1 MKQFLISLLSLLTF
15 SACQHGL
22 EYDATPTANFEALW
36 QIIDRQYCFF
46 DYKAQETGLDW
57 NEVHDRYAARLTPHM
72 TRAQLFEVLCDM
84 LSELRDG
91 HVNLYYSADVGRY
104 WSWHE
109 DYPRNFDENLQDKYL
124 GTDYKIGAG
133 LYYRILEDNIGY
145 VAYNSF
151 SSGIGEGNISDMLY
165 YLRACD
171 GLILDIR
178 GNGGGLLTYA
188 ERLAS
193 HFTNERTRVGYMQ
206 HKTGAAHDAFSSP
219 RAEYLNPAEGIR
231 WQKRVVVL
239 TNRECYSAANVFV
252 RNMKCCPLVTT
263 LGDQTGGGGG
273 LPMSSE
279 LPIGWSVRFS
289 ASPTLDRNYQQI
301 EFGIQ
306 PDVPCSL
313 DPSDQAK
320 GIDTLIEAARQ
331 FLHK

>member
-1 MKQFLISLLSLLTF
+1 MKQILIFLIALLTL
-15 SACQHGL
+15 SACQQGM
-22 EYDATPTANFEALW
+22 EYDADPEANFEALW

-57 NEVHDRYAARLTPHM
+57 NEVHDCYAARLTPHM
-72 TRAQLFEVLCDM
+72 TRSQLFEILCDM
-84 LSELRDG
+84 LAELRDG

-109 DYPRNFDENLQDKYL
+109 DYPRNFDETLQDKYL

-133 LYYRILEDNIGY
+133 LYYRILDDNIGY

-178 GNGGGLLTYA
+178 GNGGGLLTNA

-193 HFTNERTRVGYMQ
+193 HFTNEHILVGYMQ
-206 HKTGAAHDAFSSP
+206 HKTGTAHNAFSSP
-219 RAEYLNPAEGIR
+219 RAEYLTPSEGIR

-252 RNMKCCPLVTT
+252 RNIRCCPNVTI

-273 LPMSSE
+273 LPTSSE
-279 LPIGWSVRFS
+279 LPIGWSVRLS
-289 ASPTLDRNYQQI
+289 ASPTLDRNRQQI

-306 PDVPCSL
+306 PDVPCAL
-313 DPSDQAK
+313 DSADQAR
-320 GIDTLIEAARQ
+320 GIDTLIETARQ
-331 FLHK
+331 MLRK